1 MTGGKRKLKQVFSGC
16 VQVGITGI
24 ANLQVLSGSVG
35 FATTGC
41 DDESLMNACSVAEI
55 TIDDLNPC
63 DILLGS
69 VWGMS
74 GCFLFNGE
82 LFAGDGQA
90 SLVYRYSG
98 CGSSADPRAGTT
110 GGTLRYIAFEI

>member
-1 MTGGKRKLKQVFSGC
+1 MPGGKRRLKQLFSGC

-24 ANLQVLSGSVG
+24 ATKQSLAGSVG

-41 DDESLMNACSVAEI
+41 SDETLMNACSVAEV
-55 TIDDLNPC
+55 TIDGLNPC

-82 LFAGDGQA
+82 LLAGDGQA
-90 SLVYRYSG
+90 SIVYRYSG
-98 CGSSADPRAGTT
+98 CSSSADPWT
-110 GGTLRYIAFEI
+110 GTLRYIALEI

>member
-1 MTGGKRKLKQVFSGC
+1 MPGGKRKLKQVFTGC
-16 VQVGITGI
+16 VQVGISGI
-24 ANLQVLSGSVG
+24 ANLQVLAGSVG

-41 DDESLMNACSVAEI
+41 ANTADMNACIIAEVDI
-55 TIDDLNPC
+55 TALNPC

-82 LFAGDGQA
+82 LLAGDGQA
-90 SLVYRYSG
+90 SIVYRYSG
-98 CGSSADPRAGTT
+98 CGSSADPRTGTT